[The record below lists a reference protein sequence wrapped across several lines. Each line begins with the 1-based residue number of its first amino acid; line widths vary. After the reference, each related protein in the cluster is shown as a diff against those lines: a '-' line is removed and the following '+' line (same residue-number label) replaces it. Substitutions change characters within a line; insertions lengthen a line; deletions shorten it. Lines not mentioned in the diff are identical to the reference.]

1 MHFLKK
7 IILLLLPILSF
18 SCQTQLEKQGWQRI
32 AIVSQLDTSTIK
44 KDKELV
50 VQKKYVGK
58 SLYYYEFYISENDST
73 GQIVS
78 REWSKGFYLN
88 SDIAYYK
95 WESDSSCLI
104 RLMSHGNVQ
113 ASYKYLEYSDS
124 SSSFGILD
132 DLK

>member
-95 WESDSSCLI
+95 WESDSLFVKLLNQGDI
-104 RLMSHGNVQ
+104 Q
-113 ASYKYLEYSDS
+113 ASIKLSYTDGRNTLD
-124 SSSFGILD
+124 ILYEP
-132 DLK
+132 KK

>member
-1 MHFLKK
+1 MSFLKR
-7 IILLLLPILSF
+7 ITFLLLPILFF

-95 WESDSSCLI
+95 WESDSLFVKLLNQGDI
-104 RLMSHGNVQ
+104 Q
-113 ASYKYLEYSDS
+113 ASIKLSYIDGRNTLD
-124 SSSFGILD
+124 ILYEP
-132 DLK
+132 KK

>member
-95 WESDSSCLI
+95 WESDSLFVKLLNQGDI
-104 RLMSHGNVQ
+104 Q
-113 ASYKYLEYSDS
+113 ASIKLSYIDGRNTLD
-124 SSSFGILD
+124 ILYEP
-132 DLK
+132 KK